1 MGVER
6 YWMGQ
11 GISKLADYD
20 PNKLQIATARPGR
33 IIKTYGPISSGT
45 RCEILSYPAGHGY
58 LTVRV
63 GPFSE
68 AFYNQNHPLCKQ
80 LKTTNGVFDI
90 EGDLV
95 EETNDV

>member
-1 MGVER
+1 M
-6 YWMGQ
+6 
-11 GISKLADYD
+11 ADYD
-20 PNKLQIATARPGR
+20 PNKLQIATVVKRGR

-45 RCEILSYPAGHGY
+45 RCEILSYPTNSGY
-58 LTVRV
+58 VSVRV

-80 LKTTNGVFDI
+80 LKATNGVFDI

-95 EETNDV
+95 DEIA